1 MIEDIK
7 MENEKSC
14 TLFPV
19 RWIDGTGKEGPII
32 KLLIPPE
39 VHDWEPKPEEEFFVM
54 DNDVVIA
61 NYEQELNI
69 NPNSNIQVFIIK
81 KNHYK
86 DKMPDILK
94 HLNYF
99 LTFFDPE
106 KELYMAILR
115 IKWNIDKNECMS
127 VKSFRSL
134 IMGDIMTPSI
144 VSKIKDMAKYLYR
157 LDIDTDK
164 EGKYRSTP
172 KVSND
177 QARLLLAMSF
187 AFRLLMPI
195 CVHFSNVNV
204 NFTTKKAYIRVF
216 SKIYMDTL
224 IKFEEDDTPVYSTLC
239 EFIEHRNT
247 KNYKNNL
254 RIWGMKK
261 QIRGITAETHLE
273 DIIQEVIIVKSIY
286 KLDSRLSAVAFIDG
300 IVGNDYKHF
309 KNENFKLKPII
320 IDSDGTGESDD
331 YLSKAEGME
340 MASYRIDESNVL
352 LSEAN
357 AERAFYMI
365 HNMINVDVTD
375 EEYDFYKENCALNYL
390 TERFMHSFYSKYF
403 DDTNAIYTL
412 SKSDSIV
419 LLILMK
425 KFLIAHGMRVLPLL
439 ITSKVN
445 GKFKE
450 NIIRNRKFI
459 EKYQTTSVYR
469 NILEPKFKYARMVSI
484 EDDNTKLLST
494 IINSSFTIVDW
505 DPLLCCPST
514 NHDVILNDVDSIDDD
529 IIIDE
534 FSRFSAFT

>member
-1 MIEDIK
+1 MIEDTN
-7 MENEKSC
+7 NEKSYK
-14 TLFPV
+14 LFP
-19 RWIDGTGKEGPII
+19 IQSIEDKMGDAEII
-32 KLLIPPE
+32 KFKIPPE
-39 VHDWEPKPEEEFFVM
+39 VHDWEPGPNDEYFVM
-54 DNDVVIA
+54 DNDIVIA
-61 NYEQELNI
+61 NYVELFKI

-86 DKMPDILK
+86 EKMPDILK

-106 KELYMAILR
+106 KELYMSILR
-115 IKWNIDKNECMS
+115 VKWNVDRDECMTI
-127 VKSFRSL
+127 KAFRSL
-134 IMGDIMTPSI
+134 VMGDIMTPSLI
-144 VSKIKDMAKYLYR
+144 KKIKNMASYLYR

-164 EGKYRSTP
+164 EGKYRTTP
-172 KVSND
+172 KVSNE
-177 QARLLLAMSF
+177 QARLLLGISF

-195 CVHFSNVNV
+195 CVHFSNANI
-204 NFTTKKAYIRVF
+204 NFTTKKGYIRVF

-224 IKFEEDDTPVYSTLC
+224 IQFEKDDVPVYSTLC
-239 EFIEHRNT
+239 KFIEHRNT

-286 KLDSRLSAVAFIDG
+286 KLDSRLSPVAFIDG

-320 IDSDGTGESDD
+320 IDADGTGESDE
-331 YLSKAEGME
+331 YLSKAEAME
-340 MASYRIDESNVL
+340 MISYRLDESNVL

-365 HNMINVDVTD
+365 QNMINVNISD
-375 EEYDFYKENCALNYL
+375 EEYDFYKENCSLNYL
-390 TERFMHSFYSKYF
+390 SERFMHAFYSKYF
-403 DDTNAIYTL
+403 DDTNAIYTI
-412 SKSDSIV
+412 SRNDSIV

-425 KFLIAHGMRVLPLL
+425 KFLIAHGMTVLPLL
-439 ITSKVN
+439 VTSKVN

-450 NIIRNRKFI
+450 NVIRNRKFI
-459 EKYQTTSVYR
+459 EKYQTTSIYK
-469 NILEPKFKYARMVSI
+469 NILEPKYRFAKMVSD

-505 DPLLCCPST
+505 DPYTGRPS
-514 NHDVILNDVDSIDDD
+514 NNNGVVLNDIESIDDD

>member
-1 MIEDIK
+1 MIGEL
-7 MENEKSC
+7 NTEKSC
-14 TLFPV
+14 KLFPIRFV
-19 RWIDGTGKEGPII
+19 EANGDEGPII
-32 KLLIPPE
+32 KLTIPPE
-39 VHDWEPKPEEEFFVM
+39 IHDWEPRPEEEFFVM
-54 DNDVVIA
+54 DGDVVIA
-61 NYEQELNI
+61 NYEEQLHI
-69 NPNSNIQVFIIK
+69 NPNSNIQTFIIK

-86 DKMPDILK
+86 EKMPDILK

-115 IKWNIDKNECMS
+115 VKWNVDKNDS
-127 VKSFRSL
+127 LSIKAFRSL
-134 IMGDIMTPSI
+134 IIGDIMTTSI
-144 VSKIKDMAKYLYR
+144 IAKIKDMSRYLYR

-177 QARLLLAMSF
+177 QARLILSMSF
-187 AFRLLMPI
+187 AFRLLIPI
-195 CVHFSNVNV
+195 CVHFSNVNIF
-204 NFTTKKAYIRVF
+204 FTTKKAYIRVF
-216 SKIYMDTL
+216 TKIYMDTL
-224 IKFEEDDTPVYSTLC
+224 IKFEKDDTSVYSTLC

-300 IVGNDYKHF
+300 IVGNDYNHF
-309 KNENFKLKPII
+309 KCENFKLKPII
-320 IDSDGTGESDD
+320 VDADGTGESDE
-331 YLSKAEGME
+331 YLSKAEALE
-340 MASYRIDESNVL
+340 MLSYRLDESNVL

-365 HNMINVDVTD
+365 NNMINVNISD
-375 EEYDFYKENCALNYL
+375 EEYDFYRDNCNLNYL

-403 DDTNAIYTL
+403 DDTNAIYSL
-412 SKSDSIV
+412 SRSDTIR

-425 KFLIAHGMRVLPLL
+425 KFLIAHGMKILPIL

-459 EKYQTTSVYR
+459 EKYETTSIYK
-469 NILEPKFKYARMVSI
+469 NIIEPKFRFARMVSN
-484 EDDNTKLLST
+484 EDDNTRLLST
-494 IINSSFTIVDW
+494 IINSAFTIVDW
-505 DPLLCCPST
+505 DPLMGQPSK
-514 NHDVILNDVDSIDDD
+514 NNDIILTDIASIDDD
-529 IIIDE
+529 VIIDE
-534 FSRFSAFT
+534 FSRFTVFT